1 MAQSPAHKLGQIIGE
16 QIEAAVREPL
26 WEIAEEFDLYLDY
39 KHVRSAR
46 GKRKK
51 VSWRDHYHNV
61 HDLDYML
68 EDQGS
73 EDILGRPR
81 AFIETAWRR
90 YTKHSKNK
98 VQEIQSAILPLAETY
113 QRDSPFLGVVLAGDF
128 TEQSLNQLKS
138 HGFNLAY
145 CPYEMIMQ
153 AFRDEGLD
161 MSSEEDTS
169 EADLVRKAN
178 AFGRSS
184 AAIRRRI
191 AHNIRKFGS
200 DQFDHFFDSLRN
212 SICRR
217 IEHVIVLTLSGPR
230 HGFDSIMKAIRFVT
244 DHDESAPAMGFVRYE
259 LSIRYSNG
267 DEIRGDF
274 REKEDTVKFLRSFE
288 DR

>member
-1 MAQSPAHKLGQIIGE
+1 MARSPAHKLGQIIGE
-16 QIEAAVREPL
+16 RIEVAIREPL
-26 WEIAEEFDLYLDY
+26 RVIAEEFDLYLDY
-39 KHVRSAR
+39 KHARPAR
-46 GKRKK
+46 GRRKK
-51 VSWRDHYHNV
+51 VSWCDLHRNS
-61 HDLDYML
+61 HDLDYVL
-68 EDQGS
+68 EAQGS
-73 EDILGRPR
+73 EDVLGRPK

-90 YTKHSKNK
+90 YTKHSRNK
-98 VQEIQSAILPLAETY
+98 VQEIQGAVLPLAEAW
-113 QRDSPFLGVVLAGDF
+113 RHESPFLGAVLAGDF

-153 AFRDEGLD
+153 AFGDEGFD

-169 EADLVRKAN
+169 EAELLHKAD

-184 AAIRRRI
+184 AALRRRI
-191 AHNIRKFGS
+191 SRNIRKIGS
-200 DQFDHFFDSLRN
+200 EQLDPFFDSLRK

-217 IEHVIVLTLSGPR
+217 IEHVVVLTLSGPR
-230 HGFDSIMKAIRFVT
+230 HGFGSIVEAIEFVT

-267 DEIRGDF
+267 DEVRGDF
-274 REKEDTVKFLRSFE
+274 REKEDAVEFLRSLE

>member
-16 QIEAAVREPL
+16 QIEAAVRAPL
-26 WEIAEEFDLYLDY
+26 WKIAEEFNLYLDY
-39 KHVRSAR
+39 KHVRPAR

-61 HDLDYML
+61 HDLDYVL
-68 EDQGS
+68 EANGS
-73 EDILGRPR
+73 EDVLGRPR

-90 YTKHSKNK
+90 YTKHSRNK
-98 VQEIQSAILPLAETY
+98 VQEIQSAVLPLAETY
-113 QRDSPFLGVVLAGDF
+113 QRDSPFLGAVLAGDF
-128 TEQSLNQLKS
+128 TEHSLNQLKS

-169 EADLVRKAN
+169 ETDLVRRAA

-184 AAIRRRI
+184 AVVRRRI
-191 AHNIRKFGS
+191 AHNIRKYGS
-200 DQFDHFFDSLRN
+200 DRFDRFFDSLRS

-217 IEHVIVLTLSGPR
+217 IEYVIVLTLSGPR
-230 HGFDSIMKAIRFVT
+230 HGFDSIGKAVRFVA

-267 DEIRGDF
+267 DEVRGDF
-274 REKEDTVKFLRSFE
+274 REKEEAVKFLRSFE

>member
-1 MAQSPAHKLGQIIGE
+1 MAQSPAHKLGQVIGE
-16 QIEAAVREPL
+16 QIEAALREPL
-26 WEIAEEFDLYLDY
+26 RKIAEEFDLYLDY
-39 KHVRSAR
+39 KHVRPAR

-61 HDLDYML
+61 HDLDYVL
-68 EDQGS
+68 EARGS
-73 EDILGRPR
+73 EDVLGRPR

-90 YTKHSKNK
+90 YTKHSRNK

-128 TEQSLNQLKS
+128 TGQSLNQLKS

-145 CPYEMIMQ
+145 CSYEMIMQ

-161 MSSEEDTS
+161 VSSEEDTS
-169 EADLVRKAN
+169 EADLNRKAA

-184 AAIRRRI
+184 KAARRRI
-191 AHNIRKFGS
+191 AHNIRRYGS
-200 DQFDHFFDSLRN
+200 DQFDQFFDSLRS

-230 HGFDSIMKAIRFVT
+230 HGFDSIAKAIGFVT

-274 REKEDTVKFLRSFE
+274 HEKEDAVKFLRSFE

>member
-1 MAQSPAHKLGQIIGE
+1 MAQSPAHKLGQIIGG

-26 WEIAEEFDLYLDY
+26 RKIAEEFGLYLDY
-39 KHVRSAR
+39 KHVRPAR

-61 HDLDYML
+61 HDLDYVL
-68 EDQGS
+68 EAQGS
-73 EDILGRPR
+73 EDTLGRPR

-90 YTKHSKNK
+90 YTKHSRNK

-145 CPYEMIMQ
+145 CSYETIMQ

-161 MSSEEDTS
+161 VSSEEDTS
-169 EADLVRKAN
+169 EADLVRKAA
-178 AFGRSS
+178 AFDRSS
-184 AAIRRRI
+184 AATRGRI
-191 AHNIRKFGS
+191 AHNIRKYGS
-200 DQFDHFFDSLRN
+200 DQFDQFFDSLRN

-230 HGFDSIMKAIRFVT
+230 HGFDSIVKAIRFVT

-274 REKEDTVKFLRSFE
+274 REKEDAVRFLRSFE
-288 DR
+288 NR